1 MSFSSTALLWFHQL
15 QSFIKDIDDQ
25 RFPPPLNP
33 LNFQYRNNNLFKID
47 NMNLSINQSCREEIE
62 TYEEEEEEKEE
73 RLWEEVLYSI
83 VAMWINW

>member
-1 MSFSSTALLWFHQL
+1 
-15 QSFIKDIDDQ
+15 
-25 RFPPPLNP
+25 
-33 LNFQYRNNNLFKID
+33 
-47 NMNLSINQSCREEIE
+47 MNLSINQSCREEIE